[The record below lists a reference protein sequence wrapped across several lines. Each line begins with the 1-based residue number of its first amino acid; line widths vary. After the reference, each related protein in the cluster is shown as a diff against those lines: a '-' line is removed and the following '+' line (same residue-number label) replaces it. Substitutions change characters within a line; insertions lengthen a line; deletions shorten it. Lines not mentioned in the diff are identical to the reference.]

1 MGYFLSP
8 RGPAFQPE
16 EAAIL
21 QEALDAVWATIV
33 AHRPSQGNDRE
44 LKAIVSEKL
53 CALAATG
60 VMDVQVL
67 RSKALASLKSDM
79 VLRRLS
85 FNQ

>member
-8 RGPAFQPE
+8 KGPAFQSE
-16 EAAIL
+16 EVLIL
-21 QEALDAVWATIV
+21 QEVLDAVWATIV
-33 AHRPSQGNDRE
+33 AHRPSQGDDRE

-53 CALAATG
+53 RALAATG

-67 RSKALASLKSDM
+67 RSKTLASLKSDM

-85 FNQ
+85 FDQ

>member
-8 RGPAFQPE
+8 RGPAFQSE
-16 EAAIL
+16 EVAIL

-33 AHRPSQGNDRE
+33 AHRPSQGSDRE

-53 CALAATG
+53 SALAATG

-67 RSKALASLKSDM
+67 RSKTLASLKSDM

-85 FNQ
+85 FDQ